1 MHKSKKIK
9 NIGVVVI
16 GRNEG
21 DRLKVCM
28 RSLSLAQAHIVYV
41 DSGSTDGSV
50 EYVEALGFD
59 VVSLDMSMPFSAA
72 RARNDGYRYLL
83 SAYQEIEFIQF
94 VDGDCEVDERWID
107 TARSYL
113 LAHSKVVAV
122 CGRRRERYPQKT
134 IYNQLCD
141 IEWDTP
147 VGTAQATGGDFMC
160 RAEALEQVNGFSPQ
174 VIAGEEPELCFRWR
188 KKGWLIE
195 RLDAE
200 MTLHDAAMFSV
211 GQWWKRCERAGH
223 AYAQG
228 FSMHGNSDERYY
240 RKEMIRIMGWCLLLL
255 FPMTLALLV
264 SPWALMLLGVYVLK
278 VGHIYSK
285 GLLGFGRYTTFIY
298 AVSLVLGKF
307 PEGKGVLGFYIKK
320 ILGRGFHIIE
330 YKK

>member
-160 RAEALEQVNGFSPQ
+160 RAEALEQVSGFSPQ

-200 MTLHDAAMFSV
+200 MTLHDAAMFSF

-228 FSMHGNSDERYY
+228 FYMHGNSEERYY
-240 RKEMIRIMGWCLLLL
+240 RKELVRIIAWCLLPFFAL
-255 FPMTLALLV
+255 TLAIV
-264 SPWALMLLGVYVLK
+264 ISPWAL
-278 VGHIYSK
+278 
-285 GLLGFGRYTTFIY
+285 GLLGLLPVKVMQLFFNGHGSLGGRSAFFY
-298 AVSLVLGKF
+298 AISLVFGKF
-307 PEGKGVLGFYIKK
+307 AEGLGVSTFFMKK
-320 ILGRGFHIIE
+320 IRGHRLHIIE